1 MCSGV
6 CERCACVRLCVRV
19 CRHMCALKKRQ
30 KKEKNG
36 SGAGVKV
43 AGGGSE
49 RLIIEIDGGRETQA
63 AAS

>member
-1 MCSGV
+1 MRTLV
-6 CERCACVRLCVRV
+6 CTCVSAHVRPEET
-19 CRHMCALKKRQ
+19 AKKR
-30 KKEKNG
+30 KKNG